1 MTDHAAVPGA
11 PTVSRPVAVVAALVA
26 GGVALDVLV
35 HHAEVTNAL
44 LGMRGADRQWLA
56 IAGLAAM
63 ALWITGT
70 ATQLGV
76 LRITPPVG
84 RLFAVQM
91 AASFA
96 NSLVPGGV
104 GGMAVNVRFLRRH
117 GLNTRAGMAA
127 VGMNSF
133 AGLLAH
139 LALLAGV
146 AIAVPGRFH
155 EVWRTLNGDVHA
167 AMSRHLLVGCGVVA
181 ALLLLA
187 TLVAVLRRREV
198 LRTRGE
204 AVRAELAALRDVLRH
219 PRRAVAL
226 WVGALA
232 TPLLHCL
239 VLFAVLH
246 SLEVGISPM
255 TATAVY
261 LTVST
266 VAALIPAPG
275 GLGTFDVLLT
285 GALVAVG
292 VYGPAAVGA
301 VVAYRL
307 VTVWLPLVPSGCV
320 FAFLLRRRII

>member
-1 MTDHAAVPGA
+1 
-11 PTVSRPVAVVAALVA
+11 VVAAAVA
-26 GGVALDVLV
+26 AGVAVDVLA

-44 LGMRGADRQWLA
+44 LGVRGADRQWLA

-70 ATQLGV
+70 VTQLGV

-84 RLFAVQM
+84 RLFAVQV

-117 GLNTRAGMAA
+117 GLNTGAGMAA

-139 LALLAGV
+139 LALLV
-146 AIAVPGRFH
+146 AVAVSVPGRFH
-155 EVWRTLNGDVHA
+155 EVWRTLNGDLHA
-167 AMSRHLLVGCGVVA
+167 AMSRHLLVAAAVAVGLLALATVVA
-181 ALLLLA
+181 L
-187 TLVAVLRRREV
+187 LRRREI
-198 LRTRGE
+198 LRARGE
-204 AVRAELAALRDVLRH
+204 AVRAELRALRAVLRH
-219 PRRAVAL
+219 PRRAIAL

-246 SLEVGISPM
+246 SLEVQVSWM
-255 TATAVY
+255 TVTAVY

-266 VAALIPAPG
+266 VSALIPAPG

-292 VYGPAAVGA
+292 VYGPAAIGA

-307 VTVWLPLVPSGCV
+307 ATVWLPLVPSGFV

>member
-1 MTDHAAVPGA
+1 
-11 PTVSRPVAVVAALVA
+11 VVAAAVA
-26 GGVALDVLV
+26 GGVAMDVLV
-35 HHAEVTNAL
+35 HHVEVSNAL
-44 LGMRGADRQWLA
+44 LGVRGADRQWLA
-56 IAGLAAM
+56 IAALAAM
-63 ALWITGT
+63 ALWIAGT

-76 LRITPPVG
+76 LRVTPPVG
-84 RLFAVQM
+84 RLFAVQV

-127 VGMNSF
+127 VGMNSC
-133 AGLLAH
+133 AGLLTH

-155 EVWRTLNGDVHA
+155 EVWRTLNGDLHA
-167 AMSRHLLVGCGVVA
+167 AMSRHLLVGCAVVA
-181 ALLLLA
+181 GLLAMA
-187 TLVAVLRRREV
+187 TLVAALRRREV
-198 LRTRGE
+198 LRARGD
-204 AVRAELAALRDVLRH
+204 AVRAELAALRAVLRR

-226 WVGALA
+226 WLGALA

-246 SLEVGISPM
+246 SLEVSISPM

-261 LTVST
+261 LTVSA

-292 VYGPAAVGA
+292 VYGAAAVGA

>member
-1 MTDHAAVPGA
+1 MTQCAAVPRA

-26 GGVALDVLV
+26 GGVAVDVLA

-44 LGMRGADRQWLA
+44 LGVRGADRQWLA
-56 IAGLAAM
+56 VAGLAAM

-76 LRITPPVG
+76 LHITPPVG
-84 RLFAVQM
+84 RLFAVQV

-96 NSLVPGGV
+96 NSLMPGGV

-117 GLNTRAGMAA
+117 GLNTGAGMAA
-127 VGMNSF
+127 VGMNSV
-133 AGLLAH
+133 AGLVAH
-139 LALLAGV
+139 LALLVGV

-155 EVWRTLNGDVHA
+155 AVWRTVNGDVHA
-167 AMSRHLLVGCGVVA
+167 AMSRHLLVGCAVVA
-181 ALLLLA
+181 GLLVLA
-187 TLVAVLRRREV
+187 TTVAVLRRRAA
-198 LRTRGE
+198 LRARGQ
-204 AVRAELAALRDVLRH
+204 AVRAELAALRAVLGH

-232 TPLLHCL
+232 APLLHCL

-246 SLEVGISPM
+246 SLEVSVSAM

-261 LTVST
+261 LTVSA
-266 VAALIPAPG
+266 VAALIPSPG

-307 VTVWLPLVPSGCV
+307 ATVWLPLVPSGCV

>member
-1 MTDHAAVPGA
+1 VVA
-11 PTVSRPVAVVAALVA
+11 AVVAS
-26 GGVALDVLV
+26 GVALDVLA

-44 LGMRGADRQWLA
+44 LGVRGADRQWLA

-84 RLFAVQM
+84 RLFAVQV

-117 GLNTRAGMAA
+117 GLNTGAGLAA

-139 LALLAGV
+139 LTLLVGV

-155 EVWRTLNGDVHA
+155 EVWRTLNGDVHD
-167 AMSRHLLVGCGVVA
+167 AMARHLLVA
-181 ALLLLA
+181 AAVLAGLLALA
-187 TLVAVLRRREV
+187 TLVGLLRRRAA
-198 LRTRGE
+198 LRARGE
-204 AVRAELAALRDVLRH
+204 AVRAEVAALRAVLRH

-246 SLEVGISPM
+246 SLEVDIGPM

-261 LTVST
+261 LTVSA
-266 VAALIPAPG
+266 VAALIPSPG

-292 VYGPAAVGA
+292 VYGAAAVGA

-307 VTVWLPLVPSGCV
+307 VTVWLPLLPSGCV